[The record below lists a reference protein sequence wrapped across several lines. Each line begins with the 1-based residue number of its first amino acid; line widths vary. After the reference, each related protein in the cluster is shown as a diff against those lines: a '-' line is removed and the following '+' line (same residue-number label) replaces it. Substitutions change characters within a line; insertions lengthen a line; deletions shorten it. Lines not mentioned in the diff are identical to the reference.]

1 VPGLKKTVAESNCFD
16 ILIIFDVK
24 RNEGFFC
31 ALAFYSSFVGGR
43 FIPAAFFCYLIE
55 AAPAPHKELAKIGRC
70 YCINLLG

>member
-1 VPGLKKTVAESNCFD
+1 VPGLKKTVADNNCFD

-55 AAPAPHKELAKIGRC
+55 AVPAPHTEPAKIGR
-70 YCINLLG
+70 YCCTN